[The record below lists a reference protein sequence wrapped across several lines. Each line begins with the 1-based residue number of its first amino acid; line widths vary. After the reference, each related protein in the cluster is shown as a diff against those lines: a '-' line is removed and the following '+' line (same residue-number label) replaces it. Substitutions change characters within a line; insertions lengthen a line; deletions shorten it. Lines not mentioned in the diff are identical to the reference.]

1 MSQALISASVAG
13 RPRWYPVELSRDA
26 QLAQV
31 QTTPRLMPP
40 TMASQ
45 KGLDV
50 NIVHR
55 PVARYFP
62 TLDRIVVIDGMYPAN
77 CDQVLSAR
85 LHVAGLI
92 GASALED
99 CFLSFPVPGEPE
111 ARVTLGQ
118 GRLLELS
125 LLPGLPTVGA
135 DFDLRHPSSPAPG
148 QSTDLHKARPNL
160 LSA

>member
-62 TLDRIVVIDGMYPAN
+62 PLVRLVVIDGMFPAN
-77 CDQVLSAR
+77 CAQALSAR
-85 LHVAGLI
+85 LQLAGFM
-92 GASALED
+92 GASASAV
-99 CFLSFPVPGEPE
+99 CSLSFPWPGDR
-111 ARVTLGQ
+111 A
-118 GRLLELS
+118 
-125 LLPGLPTVGA
+125 A
-135 DFDLRHPSSPAPG
+135 
-148 QSTDLHKARPNL
+148 
-160 LSA
+160 